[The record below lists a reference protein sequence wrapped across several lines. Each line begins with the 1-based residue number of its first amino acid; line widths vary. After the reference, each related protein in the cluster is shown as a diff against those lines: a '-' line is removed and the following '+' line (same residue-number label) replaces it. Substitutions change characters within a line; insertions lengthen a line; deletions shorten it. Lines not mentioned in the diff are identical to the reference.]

1 MMEEIVASVVVKASS
16 YFNTIDDLKGQ
27 SPSEFL
33 VEFAI
38 EKYKHLRQF
47 PTSYTQEKIEK
58 DIWDNLNTIT
68 MAVVDLYLKVG
79 AEGETVHNENG
90 VNITYEDAYI
100 SSSVF
105 KNVYPFVSTVLY

>member
-1 MMEEIVASVVVKASS
+1 
-16 YFNTIDDLKGQ
+16 
-27 SPSEFL
+27 
-33 VEFAI
+33 
-38 EKYKHLRQF
+38 
-47 PTSYTQEKIEK
+47 
-58 DIWDNLNTIT
+58 

-105 KNVYPFVSTVLY
+105 KNVYPFVGTVLY